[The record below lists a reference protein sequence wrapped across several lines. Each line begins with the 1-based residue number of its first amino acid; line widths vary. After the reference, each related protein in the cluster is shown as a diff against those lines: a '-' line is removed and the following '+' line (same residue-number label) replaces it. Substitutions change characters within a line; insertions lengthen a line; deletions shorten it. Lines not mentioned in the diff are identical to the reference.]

1 MNRYRFNLVW
11 SNEDEGYVVTCPEFV
26 GLSAFGETP
35 EKALK
40 EAKIALKLFIQ
51 TYQEKGLPLPEPETT
66 QNYSGQIRLRLPK
79 TLHAECARKAREDGI
94 SLNQWLC
101 QAAQA
106 KVSGENVAQKILREI
121 KRQARSF
128 VVNKF
133 EYEKST
139 TTAVG
144 TIETSNE
151 EGFIH

>member
-1 MNRYRFNLVW
+1 MNKYRFNIVW
-11 SNEDEGYVVTCPEFV
+11 SDEDEGYVVTCPEFL

-40 EAKIALKLFIQ
+40 EAKVALKLFIQ
-51 TYQEKGLPLPEPETT
+51 TYQEKDLPLPEPEIV

-79 TLHAECARKAREDGI
+79 SLHAESARKAKEDGI

-106 KVSGENVAQKILREI
+106 KVSGEDVAERIIRELN
-121 KRQARSF
+121 KRESQL
-128 VVNKF
+128 VIDKF

-139 TTAVG
+139 TTTVG
-144 TIETSNE
+144 RIQED
-151 EGFIH
+151 FIN